1 MKVSVTKKWKPWE
14 SSNTLLTIFSVAYVF
29 GQMQHPASVPSLSKV
44 LKRPD
49 EIHMVRHEAAEA
61 LGSIA
66 TPEVMDLLKEFEH
79 DQEIV
84 VRDSVVIALDMA
96 EYENSGELQYAD
108 GLQKEQAVSN

>member
-1 MKVSVTKKWKPWE
+1 
-14 SSNTLLTIFSVAYVF
+14 
-29 GQMQHPASVPSLSKV
+29 MQHPASVPSLSKV

-66 TPEVMDLLKEFEH
+66 TPEVMDLLKDFQE
-79 DQEIV
+79 DQEVV
-84 VRDSVVIALDMA
+84 VRDSIVVALDMA

-108 GLQKEQAVSN
+108 GLQKEHVMSN